1 MPVRKQR
8 NQFGDLHV
16 QFEYKF
22 PRNLSPAQKELVQQI
37 FPEEEVSE
45 LDKVK
50 TKELSMDE
58 ILGIDDL

>member
-1 MPVRKQR
+1 
-8 NQFGDLHV
+8 
-16 QFEYKF
+16 
-22 PRNLSPAQKELVQQI
+22 LVQKI

-50 TKELSMDE
+50 TKQLSMDE